1 MASRHDGSRTRH
13 AHRLI
18 LRIRARRAPA
28 ARDPGDRCK
37 RRSASEA
44 RAARTCAARQCSSP
58 LRGARRPARR
68 YPAHA
73 SARTRQR
80 DIASSATPFVRGP
93 ISPIDAITIAIAP
106 AMNTNTPGVPNPFS
120 TAAIANDVKIAE
132 KRLHE

>member
-18 LRIRARRAPA
+18 LRIRTRRAPA
-28 ARDPGDRCK
+28 ARDPADRCK
-37 RRSASEA
+37 RRSA
-44 RAARTCAARQCSSP
+44 RRP
-58 LRGARRPARR
+58 HMRRPAVLKPVARR
-68 YPAHA
+68 APPCAPVSRA
-73 SARTRQR
+73 RARERARTRQR

>member
-1 MASRHDGSRTRH
+1 MQAAKRERSARRPHMRRPH
-13 AHRLI
+13 MRRPHVRRPHMRRPAVLKPV
-18 LRIRARRAPA
+18 ARRAPPCA
-28 ARDPGDRCK
+28 PVPRARER
-37 RRSASEA
+37 
-44 RAARTCAARQCSSP
+44 
-58 LRGARRPARR
+58 
-68 YPAHA
+68 
-73 SARTRQR
+73 ARTRQR